1 MADII
6 NVPTYEQI
14 ETILSRLA
22 TNYSNIASVF
32 YDVFYNTEAM
42 DVTFKM
48 FDESGVLQTYT
59 IPNRAKDM
67 QNMRSGEGS
76 PEGVLTATMGVLYQD
91 LYNGNLYIKET
102 PSGNE
107 GWSQIATE
115 DYLNELFLRG
125 MGSPEGVV
133 SAPKGVLYIDV
144 NSASLYI
151 KTTITGTFGWTLL
164 SMDIDASA
172 LANTDLSNLS
182 PTGQSVLNQKANT
195 SLNNLSP
202 AGQALLDQRANT
214 SLSNLSLSGQAILDG
229 KANTDL
235 SNLSTTGQAILD
247 GKANTDLSNLSLSG
261 QAVLDA
267 KEDVSNKVTTISA
280 NSTDTEYPSAKCMYD
295 LLGDVEALIT
305 AL

>member
-22 TNYSNIASVF
+22 TNYSNMASVF

-67 QNMRSGEGS
+67 QNVRSGEGS
-76 PEGVLTATMGVLYQD
+76 PEGILTATMGVLYQD
-91 LYNGNLYIKET
+91 LQNGTLYIKET
-102 PSGNE
+102 PSGND

-151 KTTITGTFGWTLL
+151 KTTITGTSGWTLL

-182 PTGQSVLNQKANT
+182 PTGQAVLNQKVNV

-202 AGQALLDQRANT
+202 AGQAVLDQRANVN
-214 SLSNLSLSGQAILDG
+214 LSNLSSAGQAVLDQRANKDLSNLSPTG
-229 KANTDL
+229 QALFNQKANIDL
-235 SNLSTTGQAILD
+235 DNLSTTGQALF
-247 GKANTDLSNLSLSG
+247 N
-261 QAVLDA
+261 A
-267 KEDVSNKVTTISA
+267 KEDISNKVTTISES
-280 NSTDTEYPSAKCMYD
+280 STDTEYPSAKCVYD
-295 LLGDVEALIT
+295 LLGDVEALIN